1 MTLLNIH
8 LELIM
13 ELEIQ
18 IGNDM
23 RNEKD
28 SLQISNGYI
37 SDLTHP
43 FFHFCW
49 FRLLMTI

>member
-37 SDLTHP
+37 SDISLIH
-43 FFHFCW
+43 FFIFVGFVC
-49 FRLLMTI
+49 